1 MNAQGP
7 EDGTGLELRELEERA
22 VRGAAWTAVHAV
34 VSVPIAFVGNLLVA
48 RFVGP
53 VGYGTVAVLSLA
65 LLIATSASNLGLS
78 GATIQ
83 WGAAAEAKGDTRTV
97 DRLLQGA
104 VGYHLL
110 VQVPVS
116 VALVVVLGFRAGPLV
131 VVPLAFSVA
140 LSGYL
145 SGAALDISV
154 ENLTARA
161 ARWTM
166 INNLLVQAAVVL
178 AAWASRSGLEVWAVR
193 TSVVAFLSTANLALI
208 GSRRRRIVLRPRLPR
223 GSPPGF
229 WRYVVV
235 TGIAGLVGLL
245 AGSRSEALV
254 LDAYGLSRA
263 VGIFALAY
271 GVAAHLTAPVDSLI
285 GPVAN
290 GFAALAGAAPERLHE
305 ACLRT
310 TRISS
315 LGSGLILAA
324 GVPAV
329 GALVPVLYGQAFASA
344 AGPVVVL
351 GAVSCLG
358 SVLAPLGALNSAR
371 RRSGVV
377 FIARIGALVI
387 DAGLAV
393 ALIPHIGIWG
403 AITANAAASLVGA
416 PIILWA
422 ERREFGLTLRSFF
435 AAQRAWWVAPPA
447 AGAALLLSALLPVS
461 VGGPAGVVL
470 RAAIEGLIGG
480 GFYVFL
486 VRLVRAG
493 LDRSEREQTIR
504 SLPVALRRGARV
516 GFGLFG

>member
-1 MNAQGP
+1 MSTEGP
-7 EDGTGLELRELEERA
+7 RDGPGFRAREVEERA
-22 VRGAAWTAVHAV
+22 ARGAAWTAIHTV

-53 VGYGTVAVLSLA
+53 VGYGTIAVLSLA
-65 LLIATSASNLGLS
+65 LVIAASASNLGLS

-83 WGAAAEAKGDTRTV
+83 WGAAAEARGDTRTV

-131 VVPLAFSVA
+131 VVPLAFSIV
-140 LSGYL
+140 LSGYF

-161 ARWTM
+161 ARWTI
-166 INNLLVQAAVVL
+166 INNLFVQVAVVL

-193 TSVVAFLSTANLALI
+193 TSVLAFLSTVNLALI
-208 GSRRRRIVLRPRLPR
+208 GARRRRIVLRPRLPR
-223 GSPPGF
+223 AAPPGF

-245 AGSRSEALV
+245 AGSRSEILL
-254 LDAYGLSRA
+254 LDAYGFSRA

-285 GPVAN
+285 GPVTN

-310 TRISS
+310 TRVSS

-329 GALVPVLYGQAFASA
+329 AALVPVLYGRAFASA
-344 AGPVVVL
+344 AGPMVVL

-358 SVLAPLGALNSAR
+358 SVLGPLGALNGAR

-377 FIARIGALVI
+377 LISHVSALVI

-393 ALIPHIGIWG
+393 VLIPLMGIWG

-416 PIILWA
+416 PLILWA
-422 ERREFGLTLRSFF
+422 ERREFGLTLR
-435 AAQRAWWVAPPA
+435 AVITAQRAWWVAPPA
-447 AGAALLLSALLPVS
+447 AGVALVLSAVLPASMDGPGGAVARAAMEGV
-461 VGGPAGVVL
+461 VGGVMYVV
-470 RAAIEGLIGG
+470 
-480 GFYVFL
+480 F
-486 VRLVRAG
+486 VRLVRGG
-493 LDRSEREQTIR
+493 LDRGEREQALR
-504 SLPVALRRGARV
+504 SLPVAMQRGLRLGLR
-516 GFGLFG
+516 LFG